1 MGVFLANEQTEQVDP
16 AALREIAE
24 LVLREEHYPKE
35 CEVTILLVSDEEMS
49 GYNARFLDRDGPTDV
64 LAFPL
69 EELIPGVAPDHSP
82 IGPPLVIGDVLIAP
96 AYVRRSAVEMG
107 VSYEDEMA
115 LMAVHGLLHLL
126 GYDHEDDS
134 DAQRMEERERQ
145 ILSLVGR
152 TRR

>member
-115 LMAVHGLLHLL
+115 LIAVHGLLHLL

>member
-1 MGVFLANEQTEQVDP
+1 MGVFLANEQSEEVDP

-35 CEVTILLVSDEEMS
+35 SEVTILLVSDDEMS
-49 GYNARFLDRDGPTDV
+49 GYNARFLDREGPTDV

-69 EELIPGVAPDHSP
+69 EELIPGVAPDHDP
-82 IGPPLVIGDVLIAP
+82 LGPPLVIGDILIAP
-96 AYVRRSAVEMG
+96 AYVRRSAAEMG
-107 VSYEDEMA
+107 VAYEDEMA

-126 GYDHEDDS
+126 GYDHEEDS
-134 DAQRMEERERQ
+134 DALRMEERERQ

>member
-35 CEVTILLVSDEEMS
+35 AEVTILLVSDEEMS

-69 EELIPGVAPDHSP
+69 EELIPGVAPDHNP
-82 IGPPLVIGDVLIAP
+82 LGPPLVIGDVLIAP
-96 AYVRRSAVEMG
+96 AYVMRSAAEMG

>member
-1 MGVFLANEQTEQVDP
+1 MGVFLANEQTEPVDP

-35 CEVTILLVSDEEMS
+35 SEVTILLVSDEEMS
-49 GYNARFLDRDGPTDV
+49 GYNARFLERDGPTDV

-69 EELIPGVAPDHSP
+69 EELIPGVAPDHNP
-82 IGPPLVIGDVLIAP
+82 QGPPLVIGDVLIAP
-96 AYVRRSAVEMG
+96 SYVRRSAAELG
-107 VSYEDEMA
+107 VTYEDEMA

-126 GYDHEDDS
+126 GYDHEDDA
-134 DAQRMEERERQ
+134 DAHRMEERERQ
-145 ILSLVGR
+145 ILALVGR